1 MCLLN
6 GDLGGNLPA
15 SIDFGQIEIYNETQQ
30 KTVFE
35 KLLLKNIIREALHT
49 YAQEPYHNI
58 IINDLDEAGMELLEY
73 RGVDP
78 IYFIY
83 NTNTGQFAN
92 PILTRN
98 ANSTKIYVDG
108 NETTVKE
115 LAHYMTLVEQAEATA
130 TKFTL
135 SPDSEETY
143 TAAKV

>member
-78 IYFIY
+78 IYFVY
-83 NTNTGQFAN
+83 NTNTGQFGN

-98 ANSTKIYVDG
+98 ANITKIYVDG

-130 TKFTL
+130 TKFKF
-135 SPDSEETY
+135 SPDSDETY

>member
-78 IYFIY
+78 IYFVY
-83 NTNTGQFAN
+83 NTNTGQFDN

-98 ANSTKIYVDG
+98 ANITKIYVDG